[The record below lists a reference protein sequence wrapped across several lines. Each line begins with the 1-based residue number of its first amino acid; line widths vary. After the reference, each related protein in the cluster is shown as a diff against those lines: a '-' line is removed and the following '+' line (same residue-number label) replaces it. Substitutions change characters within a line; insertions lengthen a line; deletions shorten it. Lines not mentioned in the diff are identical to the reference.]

1 MGYNLVLTALADR
14 TRRNVLNR
22 LRMEPK
28 SASQI
33 AKTMKISRPAVTQ
46 HLRKLLRADL
56 VGAEVHGRNTLYFL
70 TRRGFDD
77 LEDYLAGFNGLKGFR
92 RPTI

>member
-1 MGYNLVLTALADR
+1 MGYDDVLVALADR

-33 AKTMKISRPAVTQ
+33 ARTMKISRPAVTQ
-46 HLRKLLRADL
+46 HLQKLLRAGL
-56 VGAEVHGRNTLYFL
+56 VRCEVQGRNTMYFL

-92 RPTI
+92 KPTV

>member
-1 MGYNLVLTALADR
+1 MGYDLVLTALADR

-33 AKTMKISRPAVTQ
+33 VKTMKISRPAVTQ
-46 HLRKLLRADL
+46 HLRKLLKAGL
-56 VGAEVHGRNTLYFL
+56 VDCEVQGRNTVYFL
-70 TRRGFDD
+70 TRKGFDE
-77 LEDYLAGFNGLKGFR
+77 LEIYLSGFENLKGFR
-92 RPTI
+92 RPTK

>member
-1 MGYNLVLTALADR
+1 MGYDNVLKALADH

-22 LRMEPK
+22 LRMEPR

-46 HLRKLLRADL
+46 HLRKLFAAGL
-56 VGAEVHGRNTLYFL
+56 VGCEVQGRNTLYFL
-70 TRRGFDD
+70 THEGFDE
-77 LEDYLAGFNGLKGFR
+77 LEDYLAGFRGLKGFR
-92 RPTI
+92 RS